1 VKKPAAHKPIET
13 EIKLP
18 VGSPAKVRALL
29 RARGFGI
36 IAPRI
41 FEQNLVLDDEAQ
53 SIRAR
58 GMLLRVRGAGKVVT
72 CTFKGA
78 ATGVRH
84 KSRVER
90 EFHADKI
97 EECLA
102 VFAGIGYRERFRYE
116 KYRTEFARRGE
127 PGIVTLDET
136 PIGNFM
142 EIEGPSRWIDAT
154 AKELGFP
161 RSAYVTL
168 SYGRLFENWREA
180 QQSTMPST
188 MRSIMKDMR
197 FPRRSRRHAANEV
210 DA

>member
-1 VKKPAAHKPIET
+1 MKKPAAHKPIET

-29 RARGFGI
+29 RAHKFGI

-41 FEQNLVLDDEAQ
+41 FEQNLVLDDEVET
-53 SIRAR
+53 IRGR
-58 GMLLRVRGAGKVVT
+58 GMLLRVRAAGKVVT

-78 ATGVRH
+78 ATGIRH
-84 KSRVER
+84 KSRAER
-90 EFHADKI
+90 EFHADNI

-102 VFAGIGYRERFRYE
+102 VFAGIGYSERFRYE

-127 PGIVTLDET
+127 PGLVTLDET

-154 AKELGFP
+154 AKELGFA

-168 SYGRLFENWREA
+168 SYGRLFENWRDEHH
-180 QQSTMPST
+180 STK
-188 MRSIMKDMR
+188 KDMR
-197 FPRRSRRHAANEV
+197 F
-210 DA
+210 